1 MTSESDD
8 AQLRDKMRA
17 AVAGLARRGG
27 VLKQSSGPYLVGLLC
42 ATSLVPVVA
51 AGLTNTSVGLAIS
64 AGLGSVG
71 ANVLTNVVST
81 AIEHLRGTEPDQ
93 SSPEAI
99 ERELIVLLDEVLSED
114 GEQASV
120 ARAEIAELLKRI
132 DAVGA
137 LVEAGDAELRD
148 SVLETLALLASRFAE
163 FRFVVAEARQ
173 ALWRFEASLRRQE
186 ELQRVGLERVAD
198 QQVTLRLVLEKVSAV
213 EARTSADPGASV
225 RAAPWVGSPYRGLAP
240 FEERHSGVFYG
251 RAEATSRL
259 VQQLAARLAHGQLL
273 FLVGAS
279 GAGKSSLL
287 RAGLIPRLAGD
298 RLVPGSAAWP
308 RRVMTPTGNPLE
320 ELAAHL
326 ADLAGTDAAAVHR
339 SLVADPSSAR
349 LLARQATRGDA
360 PGGDGVI
367 SRRLVL
373 IIDQFEELFTL
384 VADDPPGRQVRLAFV
399 AALHAMAAVRRTGD
413 LPAALLVIAVRADF
427 LDRAAAY
434 PELREALQAGSF
446 LLGPMTEAELRLA
459 ICGPAAEAGVPL
471 ERGLDEAILGE
482 LRDRTLVTGFDAG
495 VLPLLSQAMLALW
508 ESRDGGPLTVR
519 AYWRMG
525 GVGQAVQSTAESVY
539 QALPAASREAAR
551 SVFVQLTVVTGSGQL
566 ACRRATSEELGAAT
580 GVPQEDLDAV
590 LAPFAGR
597 RLIVLE
603 RHSVRI
609 AHDALL
615 LGWARLRG
623 WLDAE
628 QADRTLYR
636 ELAEDASLW
645 DRRGR
650 DASFLYRGSQLGSA
664 VRAAERWSAAANRFP
679 ALAPGTQEFLAAS
692 KRAAVRNAW
701 LRRAVMAALSMLTIA
716 ALVAAG
722 LATSRQAD
730 LRRQQAVA
738 LSRQLAAQSQVTRQH
753 DPLLAGRLAAAAWR
767 MAPTDEA
774 FASMRMLIAEPRSV
788 LYGHTA
794 SVHDVT
800 FSPRG
805 QLLASAGGD
814 ATVRLW
820 DSLTGLPIGRPLVGH
835 EGKVSR
841 VAFNADGSLLAS
853 VSDDGTVRRWDP
865 ATGSPVG
872 GPLTGHQGP
881 VTTVAFHPRDR
892 LLASAGDDG
901 TIRLWNPDTGSPVGQ
916 PLTPRSGPVTAVAF
930 SPDGRLLAAA
940 SRSAAG
946 HGVIQLWDPATSRTV
961 GKPLRGHSDWIWS
974 LAFSRDGRL
983 ASAGLDG
990 SVRLWE
996 PSTGGSA
1003 GPVLSGSGSKVT
1015 GVAFT
1020 PDGTRLASTGA
1031 DRTIRLWNAADGKPV
1046 AAPLT
1051 GHRDWVWSVAF
1062 SPHGQLMATG
1072 SSDGTIRLWDAASGQ
1087 PVTRSTGIGRGYLSD
1102 VAFNPDGSLVA
1113 TANGNDRTI
1122 GLWNPATGR
1131 PLGKSIDAQQQD
1143 VTAVAF
1149 SPQGSILASGG
1160 SDGSIRLWN
1169 PATRRPI
1176 GRPLTGHR
1184 KVITALAFN
1193 RDGTLLA
1200 SSGDEQAVWL
1210 WDPTTGQPVGDP
1222 LTGHPGTVNAVSFGS
1237 DLLATGGDDGTV
1249 RLWNPATGHAVGP
1262 PLTGHRGPVTAMR
1275 FSRDGHLLAA
1285 AGDDGTIRVWNP
1297 ATGRQMSTMSA
1308 GSSVSGLDFSPD
1320 GSVLAGGAQNDAV
1333 RLWNPED
1340 GREIGRPVSVAAELT
1355 SVLGVS
1361 AVAFS
1366 PNGKIIAH
1374 ISIRGLSITDRA
1386 VVADTFGTVCS
1397 LYGSLAG
1404 DEWKTYL
1411 PGRPFATVCP

>member
-8 AQLRDKMRA
+8 AQLREKMRA

-27 VLKQSSGPYLVGLLC
+27 ILKRSSGPYLVSLLC

-71 ANVLTNVVST
+71 ANVLTNVVSQ
-81 AIEHLRGTEPDQ
+81 AIEHFRGAEPDEF
-93 SSPEAI
+93 SAEAI
-99 ERELIVLLDEVLSED
+99 ERKLIVLLEEVLVDD
-114 GEQASV
+114 GGQANV

-148 SVLETLALLASRFAE
+148 GVVETLALLASQFGE

-173 ALWRFEASLRRQE
+173 ALWRVESSLRRQE

-213 EARTSADPGASV
+213 EARSSADPGASV
-225 RAAPWVGSPYRGLAP
+225 RAPPWTGCPYRGLSP
-240 FEERHSGVFYG
+240 FEERHSAVFYG

-259 VQQLAARLAHGQLL
+259 VQQLAVRLAHGQML

-298 RLVPGSAAWP
+298 RLVPASAAWP

-349 LLARQATRGDA
+349 LLALQATRGDA
-360 PGGDGVI
+360 SGGGGVI
-367 SRRLVL
+367 PERLVL
-373 IIDQFEELFTL
+373 IVDQFEELFTL
-384 VADDPPGRQVRLAFV
+384 VADDPAGRRIQLAFV
-399 AALHAMAAVRRTGD
+399 AALHAMAAVRHTGD
-413 LPAALLVIAVRADF
+413 LPAAVLVVAVRADF

-434 PELREALQAGSF
+434 PELREALQSGSF
-446 LLGPMTEAELRLA
+446 LLGPMTEVELRLA
-459 ICGPAAEAGVPL
+459 ICGPAAEAGVSL
-471 ERGLDEAILGE
+471 ERGLAEAILGE

-525 GVGQAVQSTAESVY
+525 GLGQAVQSTAESVY
-539 QALPAASREAAR
+539 QALPASRREVAR

-566 ACRRATSEELGAAT
+566 ACRRATREELAVAT
-580 GVPQEDLDAV
+580 GVAPEDLDTV
-590 LAPFAGR
+590 LAPFADR

-603 RHSVRI
+603 RHTVRI

-645 DRRGR
+645 ARRGR
-650 DASFLYRGSQLGSA
+650 DPSFLYRGSQLGSA
-664 VRAAERWSAAANRFP
+664 VQAAERWNAKENRFP
-679 ALAPGTQEFLAAS
+679 PAAPGTQEFLAAS
-692 KRAAVRNAW
+692 KRAADRNVW
-701 LRRAVMAALSMLTIA
+701 LRRAVTAALAALTIA

-722 LATSRQAD
+722 LATNRQAD

-774 FASMRMLIAEPRSV
+774 FASMRMLVAEPRSV

-794 SVHDVT
+794 SVNDVT

-820 DSLTGLPIGRPLVGH
+820 DPLTGLPIGRPLVGH

-853 VSDDGTVRRWDP
+853 ASDDGTVRLWDP
-865 ATGSPVG
+865 ATGRPVG
-872 GPLTGHQGP
+872 GPLTGQEGP
-881 VTTVAFHPRDR
+881 VTAVAFHPRDR

-901 TIRLWNPDTGSPVGQ
+901 TVRFWNPGTGSPVGQ
-916 PLTPRSGPVTAVAF
+916 PLTTGSGAVTAVAF
-930 SPDGRLLAAA
+930 SPDGQLLAAA
-940 SRSAAG
+940 SRSADG
-946 HGVIQLWDPATSRTV
+946 HGVIQLWDPATRRTV
-961 GKPLRGHSDWIWS
+961 GKPLKGHADWIWS

-996 PSTGGSA
+996 PSTGA
-1003 GPVLSGSGSKVT
+1003 VGPVLSGSGSKVT

-1031 DRTIRLWNAADGKPV
+1031 DRTIRLWNAADGKPIGS
-1046 AAPLT
+1046 PLT

-1062 SPHGQLMATG
+1062 SPRGQLMATG
-1072 SSDGTIRLWDAASGQ
+1072 GSDGTVRLWDAASGQ
-1087 PVTRSTGIGRGYLSD
+1087 PVTRSTGITRGYLSD
-1102 VAFNPDGSLVA
+1102 VAFNPDGSVVA

-1131 PLGKSIDAQQQD
+1131 PLGKPIAAQQQD

-1149 SPQGSILASGG
+1149 SPRDPILASGG

-1169 PATRRPI
+1169 PTTGRPL

-1184 KVITALAFN
+1184 KVVTALAFN

-1200 SSGDEQAVWL
+1200 SSADEQAVRL
-1210 WDPTTGQPVGDP
+1210 WDPATGQPVGDP
-1222 LTGHPGTVNAVSFGS
+1222 LTGHPGAVNTLSFS
-1237 DLLATGGDDGTV
+1237 DDLLATGGDDGTV
-1249 RLWNPATGHAVGP
+1249 RLWNLATGQAVGD
-1262 PLTGHRGPVTAMR
+1262 PLTGHSGPVTVVR
-1275 FSRDGHLLAA
+1275 FSPDGHLLAA
-1285 AGDDGTIRVWNP
+1285 GGEDGTIRVWNP
-1297 ATGRQMSTMSA
+1297 ATGRQMSTMIDEGAVSA
-1308 GSSVSGLDFSPD
+1308 LDFSPD
-1320 GSVLAGGAQNDAV
+1320 GSVLASGGAQSDAV
-1333 RLWNPED
+1333 RVWDPAG
-1340 GREIGRPVSVAAELT
+1340 GRQIGRPVSVAAELT
-1355 SVLGVS
+1355 SAIGVS

-1366 PNGKIIAH
+1366 PTGTIIAH
-1374 ISIRGLSITDRA
+1374 VSMRGLSITDRA
-1386 VVADTFGTVCS
+1386 VVVDTFGTVCA
-1397 LYGSLAG
+1397 LYGSLTS
-1404 DEWKTYL
+1404 DEWKTYIR
-1411 PGRPFATVCP
+1411 GRPFATVCP